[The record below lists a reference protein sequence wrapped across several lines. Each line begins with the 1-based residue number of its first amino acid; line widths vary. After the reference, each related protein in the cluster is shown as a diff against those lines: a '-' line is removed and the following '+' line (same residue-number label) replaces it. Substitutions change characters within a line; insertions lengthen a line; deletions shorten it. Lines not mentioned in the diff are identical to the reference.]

1 MQIDLYELIGFVSG
15 VICVY
20 LVVKQNIWNWPV
32 ALVNAFFYILVF
44 YQARLYADMGLQV
57 IYIILSLYGWYEWLH
72 GGKDHGK
79 LTVSRTKLAENFI
92 LGIGA
97 AVSTFGLGYFLTA
110 YTNADL
116 PYWDALTTV
125 VSLCT
130 QFLMAR
136 KKLESWVLWISVDII
151 YIGMYY
157 YKALYLTMLLY
168 AIFLV
173 LATAGYFAWRKSFL
187 GMKNNEHPTVN

>member
-1 MQIDLYELIGFVSG
+1 MPIDIYELIGFISG

-44 YQARLYADMGLQV
+44 YQARLYADMGLQG

-72 GGKDHGK
+72 GGQNNSP
-79 LTVSRTKLAENFI
+79 LTVSRIRHTEGLT
-92 LGIGA
+92 LGVI
-97 AVSTFGLGYFLTA
+97 AVCSTFGLGYLLHA

-125 VSLCT
+125 MSLCA

-136 KKLESWVLWISVDII
+136 KKIENWIIWISVDII

-157 YKALYLTMLLY
+157 YKALYLTMVLY
-168 AIFLV
+168 AVFLV
-173 LATAGYFAWRKSFL
+173 LATMGYFAWRKSL
-187 GMKNNEHPTVN
+187 HNPKPA

>member
-1 MQIDLYELIGFVSG
+1 MQFDLYELIGFVSG

-32 ALVNAFFYILVF
+32 ALINAFFYIIVF

-57 IYIILSLYGWYEWLH
+57 IYIILSIYGWYEWLH
-72 GGKDHGK
+72 GGKDHGR
-79 LTVSRTKLAENFI
+79 LSVSGIRIQEGI
-92 LGIGA
+92 VLGVIVAG
-97 AVSTFGLGYFLTA
+97 STAGLGYVLHN

-125 VSLCT
+125 VSLCA

-136 KKLESWVLWISVDII
+136 KKIESWILWISVDII

-157 YKALYLTMLLY
+157 YKVLYLTMILY
-168 AIFLV
+168 AIFLI
-173 LATAGYFAWRKSFL
+173 LAVMGYLAWRKSLFKQNGKL
-187 GMKNNEHPTVN
+187 LAA

>member
-1 MQIDLYELIGFVSG
+1 MPINLYELIGFVSG

-32 ALVNAFFYILVF
+32 ALVNAFFYIIVF

-57 IYIILSLYGWYEWLH
+57 IYIILSIYGWYEWLH

-79 LTVSRTKLAENFI
+79 LSVTRTRASEGLLLTLIAV
-92 LGIGA
+92 
-97 AVSTFGLGYFLTA
+97 VSTLGVGYFLTA

-125 VSLCT
+125 VSLCA

-187 GMKNNEHPTVN
+187 EMKNNEHSTVN

>member
-1 MQIDLYELIGFVSG
+1 MPINLYELIGFVSG

-32 ALVNAFFYILVF
+32 ALVNAFFYIIVF

-57 IYIILSLYGWYEWLH
+57 IYIILSIYGWYEWLH

-79 LTVSRTKLAENFI
+79 LSVTRTRVSEGLLLTLIAV
-92 LGIGA
+92 
-97 AVSTFGLGYFLTA
+97 VSTLGVGYFLTA

-125 VSLCT
+125 VSLCA

-157 YKALYLTMLLY
+157 YKALYLTMVLY

-173 LATAGYFAWRKSFL
+173 LAAAGYFAWRKSL
-187 GMKNNEHPTVN
+187 CKHNGKPLVQ